1 MILGPKLKTLS
12 ILTFLAFSLVVATSA
27 YAQFSLPYRVD
38 ASKADGV
45 NIRSGPGSRFATI
58 GVVNV
63 GETVIILE
71 TDPGEY
77 WGRITWNGQPAW
89 VYLRLMEPAIP
100 GGAASTPAKPTQ
112 SETTSTT
119 PPLDEVDTVTPVDG
133 LTAAEAA
140 AAAAAEAEA
149 AAVDASPKVSG
160 ISCEG
165 TEPAW
170 SARITGSRDF
180 VFVEGSEVA
189 QHRIIENAGT
199 SVNSPNV
206 QMFTALDY
214 IGVLRGG
221 QCNNGLS
228 GKNYN
233 LVIDLILNN
242 GDSAKMYSGCCSI
255 AGN

>member
-1 MILGPKLKTLS
+1 M
-12 ILTFLAFSLVVATSA
+12 FLAFSLVTVTSA

-45 NIRSGPGSRFATI
+45 NVRSGPGSRFATI
-58 GVVNV
+58 GVVKT
-63 GETVIILE
+63 GETVMVLE
-71 TDPGEY
+71 TDAGEY

-89 VYLRLMEPAIP
+89 VYIRLMEPAIP
-100 GGAASTPAKPTQ
+100 GAPSSTPSQTSQTNTPTG
-112 SETTSTT
+112 TTT
-119 PPLDEVDTVTPVDG
+119 PSTAVETPVETVTPIEG

-140 AAAAAEAEA
+140 AAAASEAEA
-149 AAVDASPKVSG
+149 AAAIAVPKVSG

-165 TEPAW
+165 VAPSW

-180 VFVEGSEVA
+180 VFIEEGEGNVA

-199 SVNSPNV
+199 SVNSANV

-228 GKNYN
+228 GKNYS
-233 LVIDLILNN
+233 LVIDLIWNN
-242 GDSAKMYSGCCSI
+242 GDSAKMYSGCCSVN
-255 AGN
+255 GN